1 MSAVAKEATSEG
13 LQPLPLAVRTAVV
26 VRSLLVQAAWNYRT
40 MLGTGMAFALT
51 PALRHV
57 HGSAEAVD
65 RALERHASLFNAHP
79 YLTPLALG
87 ALARLEAEGASEEMI
102 ERFRAAVRG
111 PLGALGDRL
120 VWAGWLPLCSLM
132 GIAVS
137 AAVGPGAG
145 VAAFLIVYNA
155 GHLAL
160 RAWGFQVG
168 WASGASLGSRL
179 RELRLTREARRIET
193 GVCLLA
199 GVVAGFLLP
208 SLAGADPAWLPGLI
222 GVLALLVGYGAGV
235 RAWRPAA
242 WIVTL
247 GVGALSLA
255 GYFLQL

>member
-1 MSAVAKEATSEG
+1 MSNVAGGVAPEPLA
-13 LQPLPLAVRTAVV
+13 PLPLGVRTAVI

-65 RALERHASLFNAHP
+65 RALERHVSLFNAHP

-87 ALARLEAEGASEEMI
+87 ALARLEAEGASEDMI
-102 ERFRAAVRG
+102 ERFRAALRG

-120 VWAGWLPLCSLM
+120 VWAGWLPMCSLL
-132 GIAVS
+132 GILISVTVS
-137 AAVGPGAG
+137 PGTGVG
-145 VAAFLIVYNA
+145 VFLLVYNA

-160 RAWGFQVG
+160 RAWGFEVG
-168 WASGASLGSRL
+168 WSAGASLGSRL
-179 RELRLTREARRIET
+179 RELRLTREAQRIET
-193 GVCLLA
+193 GVCLLT
-199 GVVAGFLLP
+199 GVVAGFVLP
-208 SLAGADPAWLPGLI
+208 SLAGVDPAWLP
-222 GVLALLVGYGAGV
+222 ALVGVAGLLAGYGLGV

-247 GVGALSLA
+247 GVGAIGLA
-255 GYFLQL
+255 GRFLQL